1 MREPGN
7 QTNWLA
13 DPDHRK
19 VTGRLISR
27 HSHGTWNSNP
37 IMQAWVRNI
46 YAYYSA
52 ILEPGSWDTSLVFD
66 GKQGELVKMVVPQA
80 RSLVRQLVTLVT
92 KQKMA
97 YNAIAE
103 SESGDVVE
111 DTRLANALVE
121 QIIDK
126 ERCDQKGEVMAEFAA
141 ITGQG
146 IMGALWRTDKGDP
159 YAVNPDTQNIIYG
172 GEIEIVTPHAM
183 DCFYDYTIPEWE
195 NVSELEVRVS
205 KNRWDLIAQFPELK
219 DELLKVESASQ
230 RQASGAWRDNGAQTE
245 TDMISCY
252 EWYVRPSAG
261 LPNGRMMFY
270 ASEKAVFSDGPNEY
284 GTIPFEVMRPEPI
297 MGMGFGYPIFSNLL
311 PAQEMMDHSFS
322 AIATNQSAFAVQTV
336 TVPRGAGISVQ
347 EINGMN
353 FLSFTPMQ
361 NVQGGGRP
369 EPLQLS
375 QSAPETFK
383 FIDLLKGHMLEI
395 SNLNASIRGAP
406 PPGVTSGTAIAT
418 LSTNALEFLSSAQR
432 AYTQTLERV
441 MTHAVNGYKKFAHI
455 EHKVVQHGKNSQAY
469 AKKFSG
475 DDLGSIAGIK
485 ITVANPLT
493 QTMSGRLELADKLAG
508 WGLIKNMQEALLVLE
523 GAPTRKLYE
532 TELSEDDLV
541 VAENDELQSGQPV
554 QVLITD
560 DHAAH
565 IRKHS
570 TLLNDPKIRMNGQS
584 VQPILAHIE
593 EHLNLA
599 KSQDPFLAA
608 MVRTGKTP
616 EGGPPPPSGP
626 PPGPG
631 GGPPGQMVPPD
642 GQPTGEPTEKPA
654 QPTPDLLGRASNPTG
669 QGAA

>member
-7 QTNWLA
+7 RKNWLA
-13 DPDHRK
+13 EEDPKKVVDHL
-19 VTGRLISR
+19 VSR
-27 HSHGTWNSNP
+27 HSQAVWNSNP
-37 IMQAWVRNI
+37 VMQAWVRNI

-97 YNAIAE
+97 YQAT
-103 SESGDVVE
+103 SQSDTGDVVE
-111 DTRLANALVE
+111 ETRLANALVE
-121 QIIDK
+121 QVLDK
-126 ERCDQKGEVMAEFAA
+126 ERCDQKGEIMAEFAA
-141 ITGQG
+141 VTGQG
-146 IMGALWRTDKGDP
+146 IMGALWRTDRGDP
-159 YAVNPDTQNIIYG
+159 YAVDPDSRSIIYG

-195 NVSELEVRVS
+195 NIPDFEVRVQ
-205 KNRWDLIAQFPELK
+205 KNRWDLIAQFPELH
-219 DELLKVESASQ
+219 DELMKVDSARSGRGSWKENGSESA
-230 RQASGAWRDNGAQTE
+230 

-252 EWYVRPSAG
+252 EFYVRPSAA

-270 ASEKAVFSDGPNEY
+270 ASPKAIFSDGPNEY

-297 MGMGFGYPIFSNLL
+297 MGMGFGYPILSNLL

-353 FLSFTPMQ
+353 FLSFTPMA
-361 NVQGGGRP
+361 NVSGGGRP
-369 EPLQLS
+369 EPLQMS

-432 AYTQTLERV
+432 SYTQTMERV
-441 MTHAVNGYKKFAHI
+441 MSHVVSAYAKFA
-455 EHKVVQHGKNSQAY
+455 KVDHNVIVTGKNSQSSNR
-469 AKKFSG
+469 KFSG
-475 DDLGSIAGIK
+475 DDLGSIAGVK
-485 ITVANPLT
+485 ITVANPLM
-493 QTMSGRLELADKLAG
+493 QTMSGRLELADKLSER
-508 WGLIKNMQEALLVLE
+508 GLIKTAQDYLLILE

-532 TELSEDDLV
+532 TELSEADLLQS
-541 VAENDELQSGQPV
+541 ENDMLSEGQDVP
-554 QVLITD
+554 VLIDD

-565 IRKHS
+565 YRKH
-570 TLLNDPKIRMNGQS
+570 TMLTNDPKVRLNGKA
-584 VQPILAHIE
+584 LAVITAHKE
-593 EHLNLA
+593 KHLELGRT
-599 KSQDPFLAA
+599 QDPLMAA
-608 MVRTGKTP
+608 YARTGKQPDPATM
-616 EGGPPPPSGP
+616 PPPSA
-626 PPGPG
+626 GPG
-631 GGPPGQMVPPD
+631 MAPPGQMMPSD

-654 QPTPDLLGRASNPTG
+654 EPTPDLLGRQPAPSG
-669 QGAA
+669 QGGQ